1 MRYAI
6 YDFQRQLL
14 RPAAA
19 AFAHAE
25 QVAKSERYIFSGTPL
40 GRLQSAWF
48 ESAHRLLKSYP
59 KQGYA
64 YADVKIGERKYPVTE
79 SIVAR
84 KSFANLLHFRRQG
97 LPNNAPKVLFVA
109 AISGHHAT
117 LSKETYEAF
126 LPDHNVYVTDWED
139 ARNAPT
145 RDGKFGFEEYVSYLI
160 DFLQVTGTNTHVFA
174 ICQATVAALVAT
186 AVMAEEKSVNRPR
199 SLTMLAGPIDIRV
212 NSNELL
218 ERSQLMKKFK
228 GILKAAA
235 IHPVPG
241 RFAGAGR
248 KVYPGVMQI
257 SGFMSMNKRM
267 HLAKHIQFFKD
278 VYQGNEDSAQKH
290 RDFYDEYF
298 AIVDMDADFYLET
311 LERIFMDQQLPKGI
325 MRYQGKLVDCGH
337 IVDVPIL
344 TLEGADDDM
353 VSVGQTQAA
362 LDLCHAL
369 PNEMKQAHVQ
379 AGVGHYGIFKGDLFR
394 QEVAPLAKRFIK
406 KSLRQKRVDI

>member
-1 MRYAI
+1 MRYTI

-14 RPAAA
+14 QPAVA

-25 QVAKSERYIFSGTPL
+25 QVAKSENYIFSGTAL

-48 ESAHRLLKSYP
+48 ESAHRLVKSYP
-59 KQGYA
+59 KRGYA
-64 YADVKIGERKYPVTE
+64 YPDVKIGKRKFPVTK

-84 KSFANLLHFRRQG
+84 KPFSNLLHFRREG

-117 LSKETYEAF
+117 LSKETYEEF
-126 LPDHNVYVTDWED
+126 LPDHNVYVTDWQD
-139 ARNAPT
+139 ARNVPV

-160 DFLQVTGTNTHVFA
+160 EFLQVTGANTHVFA

-186 AVMAEEKSVNRPR
+186 AVMAEDKSAIRPR

-212 NSNELL
+212 NSNALL
-218 ERSQLMKKFK
+218 KRSQLMKKFN
-228 GILKAAA
+228 GMLKAAA
-235 IHPVPG
+235 IHPVPA

-248 KVYPGVMQI
+248 KVYPGVMQV

-278 VYQGNEDSAQKH
+278 VYKGNDVSAQKH

-298 AIVDMDADFYLET
+298 AILDMDADFYLET
-311 LERIFMDQQLPKGI
+311 LERIFMDQQLPKGT
-325 MRYQGKLVDCGH
+325 MRYQGRLVDCGH

-344 TLEGADDDM
+344 TLEGAEDDM

-369 PNEMKQAHVQ
+369 PDEMKQTHVQ
-379 AGVGHYGIFKGDLFR
+379 AGVGHYGVFKGDLFR
-394 QEVAPLAKRFIK
+394 REVAPLAKQFIK
-406 KSLRQKRVDI
+406 SSSRRKRV